1 MIFSVYPNGWYVDI
15 SWVGVRLSEAFTRS
29 SYPDDQ
35 QPPTT
40 NFHISHHV
48 SLPIF
53 PIFHLAILTVWYI
66 IHSSAGCHP

>member
-29 SYPDDQ
+29 SYPDDK

-40 NFHISHHV
+40 NFSYFT
-48 SLPIF
+48 SCQLTNLSNF
-53 PIFHLAILTVWYI
+53 P
-66 IHSSAGCHP
+66 S